1 MRFLFALWVGKLARV
16 AMRALGRNATY
27 LPGVIAIKICPQFLK
42 HVGKPKTFVSITG
55 TNGKTTTVNL
65 VCDVLESS
73 GQRVL
78 SNRYGTNVA
87 AGIAAT
93 LLHGNSLTGRCKYDI
108 GVFEA
113 DERSVKR
120 IYPSVPPTHLV
131 ITNLF
136 RDSIARNAHPQYIA
150 DFLTD
155 AIPAQTK
162 LILNAD
168 DPILSRV
175 APSNPRVYFGIEK
188 QPSDIIDCI
197 NLIND
202 LRICPICSG
211 ELTYQYRRYHHIGK
225 FRCADCD
232 FNAPEYDYSAEN
244 INLDA
249 MTMNVYD
256 RHLSDENA
264 KHGKHSEHGS
274 YKLLSDSIFNI
285 YNMLTAISLLRELGM
300 THEKISE
307 NINKLNIV
315 GSRYNEHKV
324 GDIKIIMQM
333 AKQRNALAVSRAFD
347 YISSQPG
354 EKQILLMMNCQTD
367 GKHWSENPCWMYD
380 CDFEFL
386 NKPNIKR
393 IVASGFRS
401 KDLYL
406 RLLFADIPEERLL
419 CVRDE
424 FEAAKGFDFSKAS
437 NIYILYGTDSYSLAT
452 KVKSKIIEY
461 AENSMNIGKGAK

>member
-1 MRFLFALWVGKLARV
+1 MRFLLALWIGKLARI

-27 LPGVIAIKICPQFLK
+27 LPGVIAIKICPEFLE
-42 HVGKPKTFVSITG
+42 HIGKPKTFVSITG

-87 AGIAAT
+87 AGIATT
-93 LLHGNSLTGRCKYDI
+93 LMFGSSLTGRCKYDI

-155 AIPAQTK
+155 AIPPKTN

-168 DPILSRV
+168 DPISSRV
-175 APSNPRVYFGIEK
+175 APKNPRAYFGIEK

-211 ELTYQYRRYHHIGK
+211 ELIYQYRRYHHIGK
-225 FRCADCD
+225 FGCADCD
-232 FNAPEYDYSAEN
+232 FHAPEYDYSAEN
-244 INLDA
+244 IDLDT

-256 RHLSDENA
+256 RHL
-264 KHGKHSEHGS
+264 GKEHGN

-285 YNMLTAISLLRELGM
+285 YNMLTAIALLRELGM
-300 THEKISE
+300 THHEISW
-307 NINKLNIV
+307 NMNKRSIV
-315 GSRYNEHKV
+315 GSRYNEQQFGNV
-324 GDIKIIMQM
+324 KIIMQM
-333 AKQRNALAVSRAFD
+333 AKQRNALAISRAFD

-354 EKQILLMMNCQTD
+354 EKQVLLMMNCQTD
-367 GKHWSENPCWMYD
+367 GKNWSENPCWMYD

-386 NKPNIKR
+386 NKSNIKR
-393 IVASGFRS
+393 IIAAGYRA

-406 RLLFADIPEERLL
+406 RLLFADIPRERLH

-424 FEAAKGFDFSKAS
+424 FEAAKVFDFPENS
-437 NIYILYGTDSYSLAT
+437 NIYILYGTDSYDLAT
-452 KVKSKIIEY
+452 KVRSKVAEY
-461 AENSMNIGKGAK
+461 AVNSINSENSTYTERGTSL